1 MWKVIERMPSH
12 KLKST
17 PLTCSALLKCE
28 RKRAETSYGFKKNVE
43 NIIFWGYFH
52 SKENIVKVILLFT
65 RSYFSKDNS
74 LMARKE
80 GELKGLHCRGSGP
93 GGIVLLAETQNSV
106 FCVLFFFF
114 CLKAI

>member
-1 MWKVIERMPSH
+1 MDGLYFKQGLNTGLLSLCVEGDRENA
-12 KLKST
+12 
-17 PLTCSALLKCE
+17 ALLKCE

-65 RSYFSKDNS
+65 SSYLSKDNS
-74 LMARKE
+74 LMDRKE

-93 GGIVLLAETQNSV
+93 GGIVL
-106 FCVLFFFF
+106 C
-114 CLKAI
+114 

>member
-1 MWKVIERMPSH
+1 MPSH

-65 RSYFSKDNS
+65 SSYLSKDNS
-74 LMARKE
+74 LMDRKE

-93 GGIVLLAETQNSV
+93 GGIVL
-106 FCVLFFFF
+106 C
-114 CLKAI
+114 